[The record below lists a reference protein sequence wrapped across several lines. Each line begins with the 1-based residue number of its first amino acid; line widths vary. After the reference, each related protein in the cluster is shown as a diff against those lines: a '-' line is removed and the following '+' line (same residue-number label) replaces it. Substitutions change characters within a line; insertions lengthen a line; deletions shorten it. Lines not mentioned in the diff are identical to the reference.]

1 MPVHLCHGSRFYG
14 LSGVHDENAVGDFRD
29 NAEIV
34 GDEDDGSAGIAADG
48 GEEVEDLDLDGGV
61 ECCGG
66 FVAEDDVGVVGDRH
80 GDHDALTHSAGE
92 FVGVGVGE
100 AFRVGD
106 ADPAEEG
113 DYAVFDLGAGESG
126 LVEAEGFCQ
135 VEADGVDGGEGG

>member
-1 MPVHLCHGSRFYG
+1 MTSG
-14 LSGVHDENAVGDFRD
+14 LLA
-29 NAEIV
+29 
-34 GDEDDGSAGIAADG
+34 IAMAIMTR
-48 GEEVEDLDLDGGV
+48 
-61 ECCGG
+61 C
-66 FVAEDDVGVVGDRH
+66 
-80 GDHDALTHSAGE
+80 THSAGE